1 MTAEAKSQKARGAFF
16 TPSQIS
22 KFLVEWAVRSAKDD
36 VLEPSCGDAAFLLP
50 AAARLTQLGARDL
63 PAQLYGVDIHQP
75 SVSAASTLLSANGF
89 GASIDC
95 CDFFDMDPKRS
106 FDAVVGNPPF
116 VRYQEFSGSARSKG
130 LRAALAHG
138 VRLTALASS
147 WAAFTIHASSFLRD
161 DGRLALVLPAELLSV
176 SYASQVR
183 KFLLGRFA
191 TVKLIVFEE
200 LVFPGVLEDV
210 VLLLAEGRGSSNHF
224 EVYQV
229 RNADALPVL
238 ETSLRYGFTPLND
251 EKWTPAL
258 IPGEALKTYREV
270 TASSSFSRLVDW
282 GEIYLGS
289 VTGNN
294 GFFTLTSTEVRRA
307 GLRDDEVLKISPP
320 GSRHLRGLNFSSKA
334 WDQLRRE
341 DARCFLFAP
350 ESKPSK
356 AAAAYIALGEERRV
370 EKAYKCTVRDPWWSV
385 PLVSQPDLFF
395 TYMNHDGPRLITN
408 DAQVLILNS
417 LYGIALRK
425 GLKELGKSCLP
436 IASLNTITLLGSE
449 IVGRAYGG
457 GLLKHE
463 PREADLLPVP
473 SRSTLINASEDLKLL
488 KPQLSVPMRQ
498 NDLTRVVEM
507 VDAVLLRKH
516 MGLDPTQISLLQNA
530 REVLFNRRRTRGK
543 KFRAEN

>member
-1 MTAEAKSQKARGAFF
+1 MTVEADLQKARGAFF
-16 TPSQIS
+16 TPPQIS
-22 KFLVEWAVRSAKDD
+22 KFLVEWAVRSAKDE

-50 AAARLTQLGARDL
+50 AALRLTQLGARDL
-63 PAQLYGVDIHQP
+63 PTQLHGVDIYQP
-75 SVSAASTLLSANGF
+75 SVSAARNLLSANGF

-95 CDFFDMDPKRS
+95 CDFFDMDPERS
-106 FDAVVGNPPF
+106 FDAVIGNPPF

-147 WAAFTIHASSFLRD
+147 WAAFTVHASSFLRD
-161 DGRLALVLPAELLSV
+161 EGRLALVLPAELLSV
-176 SYASQVR
+176 NYASQVR

-210 VLLLAEGRGSSNHF
+210 VLLLAEGRGNSNHF

-229 RNADALPVL
+229 RNADALPIL
-238 ETSLRYGFTPLND
+238 ETSLRYGFTPLNG

-294 GFFTLTSTEVRRA
+294 GFFTLTSTEMRKV

-320 GSRHLRGLNFSSKA
+320 GSRHLRGLSFSSKA

-350 ESKPSK
+350 KSKPSK
-356 AAAAYIALGEERRV
+356 AAAAYIALGEEQRV

-395 TYMNHDGPRLITN
+395 TYMNHDGPRLIAN

-417 LYGIALRK
+417 LYGVALRK

-473 SRSTLINASEDLKLL
+473 SRSTLVNASEDLKLL

-543 KFRAEN
+543 KFRVEN